1 MKKLFSIL
9 FATLIVLTG
18 MHLSVATHLCAGE
31 IAAVKWSLSDE
42 KASCGME
49 MDNQVYSAQ
58 KSFTT
63 ENCCKDEMSF
73 YTVDTNYNPS
83 TIQIHK
89 PVNQLLQVFYIPT
102 ELGILFGT
110 TNQSTNTTIQPPG
123 KFFASAVNLPD
134 ICVFL
139 I

>member
-1 MKKLFSIL
+1 M
-9 FATLIVLTG
+9 IVLTG

-31 IAAVKWSLSDE
+31 LAAVKWSLSDE
-42 KASCGME
+42 KATCGME
-49 MDNQVYSAQ
+49 MAQ
-58 KSFTT
+58 QTNTTGKSYNA

-73 YTVDTNYNPS
+73 YAVDTNYNPS
-83 TIQIHK
+83 GIQIHK

-102 ELGILFGT
+102 DLDVLFGT
-110 TNQSTNTTIQPPG
+110 TSQSTNTNIQPPG
-123 KFFASAVNLPD
+123 KYIASAVSLPD

>member
-9 FATLIVLTG
+9 FAAMIVLTG

-49 MDNQVYSAQ
+49 MVQQTNCSEKSYS
-58 KSFTT
+58 S
-63 ENCCKDEMSF
+63 ENCCKDEISF

-83 TIQIHK
+83 TIQINK

-102 ELGILFGT
+102 DFGILFGT
-110 TNQSTNTTIQPPG
+110 TSQSSNTNIQPPG
-123 KFFASAVNLPD
+123 IYFASAVSLPD